1 MLYWF
6 NFKIDPEARIVRKN
20 ALEYIRFR
28 LSKNCKERKGIKK
41 LAQLR

>member
-20 ALEYIRFR
+20 AVEYIRVQD
-28 LSKNCKERKGIKK
+28 E
-41 LAQLR
+41 

>member
-20 ALEYIRFR
+20 ALEYIRVQA
-28 LSKNCKERKGIKK
+28 K
-41 LAQLR
+41 